1 MYKLLDNKIV
11 YMVGDTE
18 KGVLEFRIKGKQ
30 ADIYHTYVDDDLRGQ
45 GIASKLVEMAF
56 DYFDKNNYEVKCS
69 CSYARNWAL
78 KHGRKIL

>member
-11 YMVGDTE
+11 YIVGDTE
-18 KGVLEFRIKGKQ
+18 KGVLEFRVNGNQ

-45 GIASKLVEMAF
+45 GIASRLVEMVF

-78 KHGRKIL
+78 KHGKKIL

>member
-11 YMVGDTE
+11 YIVDGTE
-18 KGVLEFRIKGKQ
+18 KGVLEFRINGNQ

-45 GIASKLVEMAF
+45 GIASRLVEMAF

-78 KHGRKIL
+78 KHGKKIL

>member
-11 YMVGDTE
+11 YMIGDTE
-18 KGVLEFRIKGKQ
+18 KGVLEFRVNGNQ

-69 CSYARNWAL
+69 CSYARSWAI

>member
-1 MYKLLDNKIV
+1 MYKLLDNKIAYIV
-11 YMVGDTE
+11 DGTE
-18 KGVLEFRIKGKQ
+18 KGVLEFRINGNQ

-45 GIASKLVEMAF
+45 GIASRLVEMVF

-78 KHGRKIL
+78 KHGKKIL

>member
-11 YMVGDTE
+11 YMIGDTK
-18 KGVLEFRIKGKQ
+18 KGVLEFRVNGNQ

-45 GIASKLVEMAF
+45 GIASKLVLMAF
-56 DYFDKNNYEVKCS
+56 EYFEKSNYEVKCS
-69 CSYARNWAL
+69 CSYARNWAI

>member
-1 MYKLLDNKIV
+1 MYKFLDNKIV
-11 YMVGDTE
+11 YMIDNTE
-18 KGVLEFRIKGKQ
+18 KGVLEFRINGNQ
-30 ADIYHTYVDDDLRGQ
+30 TDIYHTYVDDDLRGK

-78 KHGRKIL
+78 KHGKKIL